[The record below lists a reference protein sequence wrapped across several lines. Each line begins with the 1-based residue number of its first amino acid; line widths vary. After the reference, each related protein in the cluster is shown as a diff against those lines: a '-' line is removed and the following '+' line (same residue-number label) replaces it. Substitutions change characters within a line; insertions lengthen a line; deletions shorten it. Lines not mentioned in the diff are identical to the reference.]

1 MTVSYSQ
8 AKVIYEGNGQ
18 TVQWDIPFAYQNK
31 NDLQIYLLQTDG
43 TEVRLTADFVID
55 TDLQVL
61 LYPMPGS
68 QTLPLEAG
76 KKLMILR
83 RTALTQQTEFEAQQA
98 FDPFVLEEGY
108 DKAMMIAQEQ
118 AEELARSLK
127 FPASDTGANTDA
139 ASYLTQIQT
148 GAAAAASAAA
158 SSEQNKTL
166 AQTAAQTAQ
175 LAAGQAADSAQE
187 SAACVNAAEAAKTS
201 ALNSAA
207 TAVQSAQQAGQS
219 AQTASGAASSVQS
232 AVQTHNTDVSA
243 HADIRTALSG
253 KAEQTALTAHTSR
266 TDNPHAVTKAQ
277 VGLGN
282 VNNTADADKPVSTAV
297 QAALDLKADKTDVSA
312 DISDINAALERKR
325 DDEEFYPEDYGWP
338 DIRPSAW
345 PNAIVLLAG
354 AKADY
359 SAYDNLGF
367 KATCEGGY
375 NVFIDGVQYGDTYA
389 SGAQCSI
396 TWSQYSATAG
406 FSITQ
411 PQALTAHIVQ
421 IVPATADNNITAFKC
436 VRVATSGQEM
446 QGVLWVHFNLQ
457 NAIIIQALL
466 QDYASLYC
474 PLCKAITAVN
484 DLLKVT
490 NAQGMS
496 GQGADR
502 YSYGA
507 ELDYCVPLDFSG
519 ASASLQS
526 VFNMAGGN
534 NGQLRVVR
542 LKNITATDI
551 SSLGTNAKN
560 LQEIK
565 TEGVSF
571 KPTTVTRAFLNC
583 SQLKR
588 LPQIDFTNTTSAFD
602 FVKGAAALQDTVL
615 DLGYAHLLTNFHFY
629 NTGGLKGLL
638 VSSQAPFSYSSAPQ
652 INISNTGLDQAALV
666 ALFNSLP
673 QVTAGQVINI
683 TGAAGAASLTAEQ
696 LAIATDKG
704 WTVTR

>member
-1 MTVSYSQ
+1 M
-8 AKVIYEGNGQ
+8 GQ
-18 TVQWDIPFAYQNK
+18 TKLNEEQV
-31 NDLQIYLLQTDG
+31 
-43 TEVRLTADFVID
+43 VLTN
-55 TDLQVL
+55 
-61 LYPMPGS
+61 Y
-68 QTLPLEAG
+68 
-76 KKLMILR
+76 KK
-83 RTALTQQTEFEAQQA
+83 
-98 FDPFVLEEGY
+98 
-108 DKAMMIAQEQ
+108 
-118 AEELARSLK
+118 
-127 FPASDTGANTDA
+127 
-139 ASYLTQIQT
+139 
-148 GAAAAASAAA
+148 
-158 SSEQNKTL
+158 
-166 AQTAAQTAQ
+166 AAQTTAEI
-175 LAAGQAADSAQE
+175 SA
-187 SAACVNAAEAAKTS
+187 
-201 ALNSAA
+201 
-207 TAVQSAQQAGQS
+207 
-219 AQTASGAASSVQS
+219 
-232 AVQTHNTDVSA
+232 AVQTHNTDGSA
-243 HADIRTALSG
+243 HADIRTTLAG
-253 KAEQTALTAHTSR
+253 KAEQTALSAHTAR

-282 VNNTADADKPVSTAV
+282 VDNTADADKPVSSAV
-297 QAALDLKADKTDVSA
+297 QAAL
-312 DISDINAALERKR
+312 ERKQD
-325 DDEEFYPEDYGWP
+325 DDEFHPEDYGWP
-338 DIRPSAW
+338 DIRPAAR

-375 NVFIDGVQYGDTYA
+375 NVFIDGVQYGTTYA

-396 TWSQYSATAG
+396 TWSQYSVTAG

-421 IVPATADNNITAFKC
+421 IVPATADNNITVFKC
-436 VRVATSGQEM
+436 VRVATSGQET

-457 NAIIIQALL
+457 TAITIQALL

-490 NAQGMS
+490 NAKGIS

-507 ELDYCVPLDFSG
+507 DLDYCAPIDLGNASG
-519 ASASLQS
+519 SFASTFNMSSASSGSMRS
-526 VFNMAGGN
+526 VHIKNASVTDMASFC
-534 NGQLRVVR
+534 
-542 LKNITATDI
+542 A
-551 SSLGTNAKN
+551 NAQN

-565 TEGVSF
+565 TEGVSL

-602 FVKGAAALQDTVL
+602 FVKGASGLQDTML
-615 DLGYAHLLTNFHFY
+615 DLSYANLLTNFHFY
-629 NTGGLKGLL
+629 NAPGLKGLL

-673 QVTAGQVINI
+673 YNVGYTVVGSLTIQDGVVSGFTANDFLRINQKSVPDMEIIIPVHTGTFSGNTENITAGNIVISRAWNKVVSAVINLSAGGTVSLSGTTVLSDNTDYWIKLTYDGNIYKIWLSTDGEIFNEEDQKESTNAYSNNAMIIGKGNQNPWPGSIDVGHMTIMLTGIPYFRGTAAMGKTMNI
-683 TGAAGAASLTAEQ
+683 TGAAGAAALTSEQ